1 VKSAWHEALAR
12 PVIAPYAPQEIGPA
26 RLQFISQGQ
35 SRRRAFAE
43 NCNRKTLAPP
53 RFQRFTSDCGALLFW
68 TGRKRLER
76 IGVMEKRNDDA
87 S

>member
-1 VKSAWHEALAR
+1 MLHRKSAQPDCTSYPEGDLDD
-12 PVIAPYAPQEIGPA
+12 VLGV
-26 RLQFISQGQ
+26 
-35 SRRRAFAE
+35 E
-43 NCNRKTLAPP
+43 NYNRKTLAPP

>member
-1 VKSAWHEALAR
+1 
-12 PVIAPYAPQEIGPA
+12 
-26 RLQFISQGQ
+26 
-35 SRRRAFAE
+35 
-43 NCNRKTLAPP
+43 LAPP